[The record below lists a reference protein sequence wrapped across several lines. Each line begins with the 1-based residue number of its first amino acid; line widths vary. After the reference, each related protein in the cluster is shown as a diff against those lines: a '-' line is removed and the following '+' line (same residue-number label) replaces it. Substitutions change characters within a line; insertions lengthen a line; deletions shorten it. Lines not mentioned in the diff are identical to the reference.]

1 MGEFLETTFEKFIF
15 KVKVGYVYSKE
26 EFWANIQ
33 DGVATVGLTDF
44 MQKAKGD
51 VAFLETVEPGLE
63 VKQGDEIGNIE
74 TIKATF
80 GILSPVSGK
89 VVEVNPEIDSSP
101 YLINHD
107 PYGAGWIYRIALSD
121 PEGDKSH
128 THGGREVFR
137 IDERQGRPGGEET
150 VWLRHIKK

>member
-15 KVKVGYVYSKE
+15 KVKVGYLYSQE

-63 VKQGDEIGNIE
+63 VKQGDEIGTIE

-80 GILSPVSGK
+80 AIISPVSGK
-89 VVEVNPEIDSSP
+89 VAEVNPEIDASP

-107 PYGAGWIYRIALSD
+107 PYGGGWIYRIELSD
-121 PEGDKSH
+121 PKGVRNQLMEAEKYFELMKDKVAQ
-128 THGGREVFR
+128 EA
-137 IDERQGRPGGEET
+137 
-150 VWLRHIKK
+150 KKLYG

>member
-15 KVKVGYVYSKE
+15 KVKVGYLYSKE

-63 VKQGDEIGNIE
+63 VKQGDEIGTIE

-80 GILSPVSGK
+80 AIISPVSGK

-107 PYGAGWIYRIALSD
+107 PYGGGWIYRIQLSD
-121 PEGDKSH
+121 P
-128 THGGREVFR
+128 GGRQGPPYGRQEIFR
-137 IDERQGRPGGEET
+137 TDERQGRPGGEET
-150 VWLRHIKK
+150 LWVRNTKK

>member
-15 KVKVGYVYSKE
+15 KVKVGYLYSQE

-51 VAFLETVEPGLE
+51 VAFLETVEPGTE
-63 VKQGDEIGNIE
+63 VKQGDEIGKIE

-80 GILSPVSGK
+80 GIISPVTGK
-89 VVEVNPEIDSSP
+89 VAEVNPEMEASP
-101 YLINHD
+101 YLINQD
-107 PYGAGWIYRIALSD
+107 PYGAGWIYRIELSNPEADKAALLEASD
-121 PEGDKSH
+121 YFEMMKQKVAQ
-128 THGGREVFR
+128 EA
-137 IDERQGRPGGEET
+137 
-150 VWLRHIKK
+150 KKLYG